1 MYNVCKRAKIAGS
14 ETNPAAGVKQYRIQG
29 RERFLSPEETERL
42 REAVE
47 KSDNK
52 QLKYIVGLLL
62 MLGCRKRELLDAKW
76 EHFDLA
82 RRTWKIPLSKSGKTR
97 HVPLSLASIAVLE
110 KLPRW
115 KGCPYVVPNPKT
127 QKPFTHLNDSWYTA
141 LRRAGIT
148 GCRLHDLRHTYAS
161 NMIGA
166 GHSLVVLSRALG
178 HSSIL
183 QSAVYSHIG
192 DAALI
197 AGADAAADAI
207 GKGWIGTEEKKSP
220 A

>member
-1 MYNVCKRAKIAGS
+1 MQTAFFWKAKPRHEPDKCLLLYFDSGD
-14 ETNPAAGVKQYRIQG
+14 KW
-29 RERFLSPEETERL
+29 
-42 REAVE
+42 
-47 KSDNK
+47 K
-52 QLKYIVGLLL
+52 QLKLCRRQREAENISNVAADTARSYRQRI
-62 MLGCRKRELLDAKW
+62 GCGSW
-76 EHFDLA
+76 SWW
-82 RRTWKIPLSKSGKTR
+82 RTWWRISWR
-97 HVPLSLASIAVLE
+97 VSLASIAVLE

-178 HSSIL
+178 HSSIQ